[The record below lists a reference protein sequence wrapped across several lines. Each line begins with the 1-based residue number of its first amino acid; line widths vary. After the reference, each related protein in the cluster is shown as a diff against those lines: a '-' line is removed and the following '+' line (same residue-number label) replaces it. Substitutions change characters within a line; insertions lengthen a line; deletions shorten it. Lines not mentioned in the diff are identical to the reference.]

1 MPESIMIHLK
11 YICLFVASILLIS
24 LSNAAETNIPKR
36 SVTDLA
42 GHKITVPDQINHIAC
57 LEVLCYQKLF
67 MLGESQRISQMVM
80 TNAPWMEITNP
91 AVKQIHKVIG
101 EANIEDLLARKTELI
116 FYRYNAEQV
125 AAIYARAGIPAL
137 YSQPLTKQSE
147 TAEEFLESQRQAI
160 RLFANALNTTKAHE
174 RAEAWVKYHDDKVA
188 FVKNRLRNLPTQEK
202 LRVYYLR
209 GPDALSTQGRGSNTF
224 WYGELAGANMVTKRQ
239 GTMLGK
245 GAITME
251 DMVRWDP
258 QVIFVGR
265 QYAVSLVTKDPRWQQ
280 ISAVK
285 NHRVYAMP
293 DGVFFWDGGLEGVLL
308 MEYEAKMLYPER
320 FRDLD
325 LKTEFRDF
333 YQRFYRYTLSDAE
346 SEKLLSGVSP
356 AGTRIN
362 LMNN

>member
-1 MPESIMIHLK
+1 MHTI
-11 YICLFVASILLIS
+11 
-24 LSNAAETNIPKR
+24 
-36 SVTDLA
+36 TDLA
-42 GHKITVPDQINHIAC
+42 GHKISVPNQPNHIAC

-67 MLGESQRISQMVM
+67 MLGESPRISQMVM

-91 AVKQIHKVIG
+91 AVKKIPKVIG
-101 EANIEDLLARKTELI
+101 EANIEELLARKTELI

-125 AAIYARAGIPAL
+125 AAMYARAGIPAL

-147 TAEEFLESQRQAI
+147 TAEEFLEGQRQAI
-160 RLFANALNTTKAHE
+160 RLFANALNTQQAHE
-174 RAEAWVKYHDDKVA
+174 KAEAWIKYHDDKVA
-188 FVKNRLRNLPTQEK
+188 FVKSSLSNLPTKEK

-224 WYGELAGANMVTKRQ
+224 WYGELAGADMVTKRQ
-239 GTMLGK
+239 GAMMGK

-251 DMVRWDP
+251 DMIRLDP

-265 QYAVSLVTKDPRWQQ
+265 QYPVSLVTTDPRWQQ

-285 NHRVYAMP
+285 HHRVYAMP

-308 MEYEAKMLYPER
+308 MEYEAKTLYPKL
-320 FRDLD
+320 FNDLD

-333 YQRFYRYTLSDAE
+333 YQRFYHYALSDAE